1 MVTARRQSDP
11 LLVAAYL
18 TLVCIVVAPVF
29 LVATPPLVDYPMH
42 LARMWILRHAAE
54 DPTLAANYVVHWRLV
69 PYLAMDLAV
78 PVMALVMPVALAGKL
93 FLAAT
98 MALPI
103 GGTAALHRALFGRVG
118 WWPLASIL
126 FVYNA
131 VLFFGFLNC
140 LFGIGIFLF
149 AFAGWIASAA
159 WRPAWRI
166 PVFAL
171 IAALLFTLHLFAF
184 GLYGLA
190 VASWELGLAATG
202 RSARRDQVATLLL
215 AALQFVPALLLWV
228 AVVTVS
234 AGGSDY
240 ARYGS
245 LNDKLFALF
254 AATSFADP
262 PTAFDLVFWLVAA
275 AALAAGLLQG
285 QLRIAPRM
293 KPVLAALL
301 IAAAAMPNWL
311 GGSWGADFRLPA
323 ILPFLAIAAIEA
335 RPSPRPLAA
344 VAGVLAAALLALR
357 LWGVVG
363 LWQDSD
369 RRIAEF
375 RAADEV
381 MTPGARLL
389 PVFGAMPAEAQ
400 ALRGIPPWLARR
412 QEYDLTHLDAY
423 AVIDRAAFVP
433 DIFIAWMTVDAAPR
447 HAGQHQIAGT
457 PVEPDLLRRSA
468 DPSSARTLAA
478 GPDIF
483 GDMPFWRDW
492 PQRFDYVLWIDYGI
506 APTDL
511 PAMLKPIAHGSY
523 FHLYRIEH
531 G

>member
-1 MVTARRQSDP
+1 
-11 LLVAAYL
+11 
-18 TLVCIVVAPVF
+18 
-29 LVATPPLVDYPMH
+29 
-42 LARMWILRHAAE
+42 
-54 DPTLAANYVVHWRLV
+54 
-69 PYLAMDLAV
+69 
-78 PVMALVMPVALAGKL
+78 
-93 FLAAT
+93 
-98 MALPI
+98 
-103 GGTAALHRALFGRVG
+103 
-118 WWPLASIL
+118 
-126 FVYNA
+126 
-131 VLFFGFLNC
+131 LNC

-166 PVFAL
+166 HVFAL

-215 AALQFVPALLLWV
+215 AALQFVPALLLW
-228 AVVTVS
+228 
-234 AGGSDY
+234 
-240 ARYGS
+240 
-245 LNDKLFALF
+245 
-254 AATSFADP
+254 
-262 PTAFDLVFWLVAA
+262 AA

-285 QLRIAPRM
+285 RLRIAPRM

-323 ILPFLAIAAIEA
+323 IFPFLAIAAIEA

-412 QEYDLTHLDAY
+412 QEYDLTHLDAF

-447 HAGQHQIAGT
+447 HAGQHQIAG
-457 PVEPDLLRRSA
+457 
-468 DPSSARTLAA
+468 
-478 GPDIF
+478 
-483 GDMPFWRDW
+483 
-492 PQRFDYVLWIDYGI
+492 
-506 APTDL
+506 
-511 PAMLKPIAHGSY
+511 
-523 FHLYRIEH
+523 
-531 G
+531 